1 MASVGLDL
9 LHHLFHVLH
18 RVAIGNQHG
27 VFGLHHHQILHADG
41 GHQAG
46 FGVNVAVFRFMA
58 DDVAVV
64 DISSGVWALISHSED
79 HEPTSLQPASIGIT
93 TASAVRSITA

>member
-1 MASVGLDL
+1 MPTDGNLAVHVVLMASVGLDL
-9 LHHLFHVLH
+9 LHHLFYVLH
-18 RVAIGNQHG
+18 RVAIGNQHR

-58 DDVAVV
+58 DDVAVMDV
-64 DISSGVWALISHSED
+64 
-79 HEPTSLQPASIGIT
+79 SLRGGG
-93 TASAVRSITA
+93 R